1 MRFNRVAERIFPN
14 PTTADHTR
22 TKKKRKNLAGN
33 LKCSKYLE
41 GKKNHVVNWE
51 EATVIDGEEERSRCW
66 ILEVVEL
73 GNEGAYNLSHAW
85 NTVRGRGWGGEK
97 AI

>member
-1 MRFNRVAERIFPN
+1 M
-14 PTTADHTR
+14 
-22 TKKKRKNLAGN
+22 
-33 LKCSKYLE
+33 
-41 GKKNHVVNWE
+41 NWD
-51 EATVIDGEEERSRCW
+51 EAAVIDGEEERSRCW
-66 ILEVVEL
+66 ILEEVEL